1 MRLLPRCST
10 QAPAASAPYIII
22 ISDAD
27 PSTIEQ
33 SMTWPLPVARALTMP
48 ARTPIAR
55 YSAPPP
61 KSPIRLSGGTGGPP
75 AGPIEYSAP
84 DSAM

>member
-1 MRLLPRCST
+1 MLQQQRVL
-10 QAPAASAPYIII
+10 APEASAAYIIV
-22 ISDAD
+22 ISEAE

-33 SMTWPLPVARALTMP
+33 STIWPLPVARALMMP

-61 KSPIRLSGGTGGPP
+61 KSPTRLSGGTGGPSFS
-75 AGPIEYSAP
+75 PIVDNTP